1 MMSQADFIYTNMYAK
16 ACSIVGWSGKCVLAV
31 FIVILLGGIYTVRV
45 LVFRLTG
52 GSADSQKFCL
62 VNFNC

>member
-52 GSADSQKFCL
+52 G
-62 VNFNC
+62 